1 MIDGQL
7 QLAALIDQTFGLAV
21 ILSLKRNSPQR
32 TILLHKFSQMH
43 ASSERFFF
51 QAIANKIIKP
61 ACPKE
66 APPERPLSARNA
78 RGGSLRDWHHRPA
91 IGANSCRSD
100 LRLWK
105 AEKVRRHSG
114 DLFICAK
121 DLLIEATLAIFSH
134 FTQFNVVAAATI

>member
-61 ACPKE
+61 ASPKE
-66 APPERPLSARNA
+66 ALPERPFSA
-78 RGGSLRDWHHRPA
+78 GLWPA
-91 IGANSCRSD
+91 
-100 LRLWK
+100 
-105 AEKVRRHSG
+105 
-114 DLFICAK
+114 
-121 DLLIEATLAIFSH
+121 
-134 FTQFNVVAAATI
+134 TQEVVAAGLAPPSCHMRE